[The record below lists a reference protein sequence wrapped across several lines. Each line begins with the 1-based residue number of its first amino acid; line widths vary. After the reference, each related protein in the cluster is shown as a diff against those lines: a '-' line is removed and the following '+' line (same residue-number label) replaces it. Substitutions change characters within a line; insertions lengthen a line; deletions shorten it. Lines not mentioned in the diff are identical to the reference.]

1 MTGTQSVRQYV
12 RALRH
17 FVATRAVEVLALQ
30 ASPILGCVLG
40 GYSVERSGV
49 VPLAVL
55 MFGSC
60 ALTAH
65 IFVFND
71 WAGWA
76 SDLRDPRRAPLAF
89 SRQGIVRREVAWIA
103 VVLLVL
109 AIVAFA
115 AVGVPALSLGAA
127 IAALGF
133 LYSGSPVLGKSTPI
147 AASLDHL
154 VGGTLH
160 FLLGYTLAHALDA
173 KGLWIG
179 LFFGLVFTAGHLNQ
193 EVRDY
198 ASDSLNS
205 IRTNAVVFG
214 RRRAFLASL
223 FTFTA
228 AYAMLTVL
236 AALGNLP
243 VLLRWSPVAW
253 LLHLAWSLRALR
265 HGLDFE
271 TAVWMQRRHRWLFA
285 LVGLV
290 MTAGR

>member
-1 MTGTQSVRQYV
+1 MTGSQSVRQYV
-12 RALRH
+12 HALRRI
-17 FVATRAVEVLALQ
+17 VAARAVEVLALQ

-40 GYSVERSGV
+40 GYSVERGGI
-49 VPLAVL
+49 VPLAL
-55 MFGSC
+55 LLFGSC

-76 SDLRDPRRAPLAF
+76 SDIRDPLRAPQAF
-89 SRQGIVRREVAWIA
+89 GRQGIDRRQVAWIA

-109 AIVAFA
+109 ATGAFA
-115 AVGVPALSLGAA
+115 AVGVTALSLGAA

-147 AASLDHL
+147 AASLNHL

-160 FLLGYTLAHALDA
+160 FLLGYTLAHVLDA
-173 KGLWIG
+173 TGLLIG

-198 ASDSLNS
+198 DGDLLNG
-205 IRTNAVVFG
+205 IRTAAVVFG
-214 RRRAFLASL
+214 RRRAFIASL

-236 AALGNLP
+236 AALGILP
-243 VLLRWSPVAW
+243 ALLRWSPLAW
-253 LLHLAWSLRALR
+253 LLHLAWSLQALR
-265 HGLDFE
+265 HGSDFE
-271 TAVWMQRRHRWLFA
+271 TAVWMQRRYRWLFA
-285 LVGLV
+285 LVGLA
-290 MTAGR
+290 MMLGR